1 MIDGDPNESNKGAT
15 HIGKIAGFTMDRFKK
30 DDLLKKDSEDKFIV
44 NTHVAQRMYATVY
57 HGLAIKLNLSPIESL
72 VLATILSLSHKEGYA
87 FASQKLYALLLN
99 VTPTTI
105 NNALKKLAKQGV
117 TEKIPNKSALGT
129 TCWKLSSQTNEYVEY
144 LQKQIKRDKREK
156 HGERV

>member
-1 MIDGDPNESNKGAT
+1 MIDSDPNEPNKGAT
-15 HIGKIAGFTMDRFKK
+15 HIGKIAESFMDRIQK
-30 DDLLKKDSEDKFIV
+30 DPEDKFIV
-44 NTHVAQRMYATVY
+44 NTQVAQRMYATVY
-57 HGLAIKLNLSPIESL
+57 HGLAIKFNLSPIESL

-87 FASQKLYALLLN
+87 FASQKLYAHLLN

-105 NNALKKLAKQGV
+105 NNALKKLAKQEI

-129 TCWKLSSQTNEYVEY
+129 TCWKLSDQTGAYVKY
-144 LQKQIKRDKREK
+144 LQKQINRDKREK